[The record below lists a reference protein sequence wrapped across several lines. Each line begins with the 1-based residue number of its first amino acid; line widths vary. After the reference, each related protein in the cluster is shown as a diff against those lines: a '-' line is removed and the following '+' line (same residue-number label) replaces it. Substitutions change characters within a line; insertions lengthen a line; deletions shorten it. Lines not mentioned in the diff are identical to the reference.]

1 MNPRDPERPV
11 KEERMR
17 ESKTHIWMNGTFVP
31 YEDAKIHV
39 LSHVV
44 HYGSSA
50 FEGIRAYA
58 TPHGTAV
65 FRLDRHVQRL
75 LDSCKISR
83 IDCPYSF
90 DELMDAVRETVRR
103 NGGEACYIRPVVYRG
118 FKTLGVNPTG
128 VPVDVAIATLNWGK
142 YLGKDALT
150 RGISVKVSSW
160 RRAAPDT
167 FPFMAKT
174 GANYMN
180 SQLIKLE
187 AITDGY
193 EEGIA
198 LDSFGYV
205 AEGSGENIFL
215 VRGGVLQTPTIA
227 NAILPGI
234 TRETVITLGRDLG
247 YEVRE
252 EQIPREALYIA
263 DEVFFTGTAAEI
275 TPITS
280 IDRMKVGQGT
290 VGAVTRRLQD
300 SFFDIIEGR
309 ARDRHGWLFPVE
321 AKDKVQ
327 RAAKKAR

>member
-1 MNPRDPERPV
+1 MS
-11 KEERMR
+11 R
-17 ESKTHIWMNGTFVP
+17 ESQGFIWMNGKFVA

-44 HYGSSA
+44 HYGSST
-50 FEGIRAYA
+50 FEGIRAYE
-58 TPHGTAV
+58 TPKGTAI
-65 FRLDRHVQRL
+65 FRLDRHMQRL
-75 LDSCKISR
+75 VDSCKISR
-83 IDCPYSF
+83 IDCPYSVN
-90 DELMDAVRETVRR
+90 ELMEAAKEIVRK
-103 NGGEACYIRPVVYRG
+103 NGGNACYIRPVVYRG
-118 FKTLGVNPTG
+118 HKSLGVNPTG
-128 VPVDVAIATLNWGK
+128 VPIDVAIATLNWGK
-142 YLGKDALT
+142 YLGADALEA
-150 RGISVKVSSW
+150 GIAVKVSSW

-198 LDSFGYV
+198 LDVFGFV

-215 VRGGVLQTPTIA
+215 VKNGVLCTPTTA

-234 TRETVITLGRDLG
+234 TRDSILEIAKDLG
-247 YEVRE
+247 IEARE

-263 DEVFFTGTAAEI
+263 EEVFFTGTAAEL

-280 IDRMKVGQGT
+280 IDRLPVGNGR
-290 VGAVTRRLQD
+290 VGPVTRRLQEA
-300 SFFDIIEGR
+300 FFDIIEGR
-309 ARDRHGWLFPVE
+309 ERDRHGWLFPVE
-321 AKDKVQ
+321 ARAKVQ

>member
-1 MNPRDPERPV
+1 MA
-11 KEERMR
+11 EEVRG
-17 ESKTHIWMNGTFVP
+17 TIWMNGKFVP
-31 YEDAKIHV
+31 FEEATIHV

-50 FEGIRAYA
+50 FEGIRAYD
-58 TPHGTAV
+58 TPHGTAIY
-65 FRLDRHVQRL
+65 RLDRHVQRL
-75 LDSCKISR
+75 LDSCKIAR
-83 IDCPYSF
+83 LDIPYLY
-90 DELMDAVRETVRR
+90 DELMEATRETVRR
-103 NGGEACYIRPVVYRG
+103 NGGKACYIRPIVYRG
-118 FKTLGVNPTG
+118 YKTLGVNPTG

-142 YLGKDALT
+142 YLGKDALE
-150 RGISVKVSSW
+150 RGIAVKVSSW

-167 FPFMAKT
+167 FPALAKT

-193 EEGIA
+193 QEGIA
-198 LDSFGYV
+198 LDTFGYV

-215 VRGGVLQTPTIA
+215 VKNGVLHTPTIA

-234 TRETVITLGRDLG
+234 TRDSIIQIAKDLG
-247 YEVRE
+247 IEVRE

-263 DEVFFTGTAAEI
+263 DEVFLTGTAAEI

-280 IDRMKVGQGT
+280 IDKIPVADAT
-290 VGAVTRRLQD
+290 VGAMTRRLQEA
-300 SFFDIIEGR
+300 FFDIIEGR
-309 ARDRHGWLFPVE
+309 SRDRHGWLFPVD
-321 AKDKVQ
+321 AKTKVQ

>member
-1 MNPRDPERPV
+1 MA
-11 KEERMR
+11 R
-17 ESKTHIWMNGTFVP
+17 EANGMIWMNGKFVA

-44 HYGSSA
+44 HYGSSV

-58 TPHGTAV
+58 TPSGAAV
-65 FRLDRHVQRL
+65 FRLDRHVQRM
-75 LDSCKISR
+75 LDSCKIAR
-83 IDCPYSF
+83 LDCPYGY
-90 DELMDAVRETVRR
+90 DELMDAVRETVRM
-103 NGGEACYIRPVVYRG
+103 NGGGACYIRPVVYRG

-128 VPVDVAIATLNWGK
+128 VPVDVAIASLNWGK
-142 YLGKDALT
+142 YLGKDALES
-150 RGISVKVSSW
+150 GIAVRVSSW

-167 FPFMAKT
+167 FPALAKT

-193 EEGIA
+193 TEGIA
-198 LDSFGYV
+198 LDAFGYV

-215 VRGGVLQTPTIA
+215 VRNGVLHTPTIA

-234 TRETVITLGRDLG
+234 TRDSIIQIAKDLG
-247 YEVRE
+247 IEVRE

-280 IDRMKVGQGT
+280 IDRIAVGNGT
-290 VGAVTRRLQD
+290 VGAMTRRLQEA
-300 SFFDIIEGR
+300 FFDIIEGR
-309 ARDRHGWLFPVE
+309 ARDRHGWLFPVDP
-321 AKDKVQ
+321 KTKVQ